1 MFFVNQPQLLEER
14 ECDMNQTMNVRIH
27 SMKPLPTFNQLAAF
41 VPLSARAEQTVL
53 EAQRVIPKI
62 LSGEDKRMLVVVG
75 PCSIHDLRSA
85 RAYAQKL
92 ADLHRALVDR
102 LYIVMRVCGDKPR
115 TGKDWEGFFNDPHMN
130 NSCDIAY
137 GRQGMRHLMQD
148 VNALGLPVGAEVL
161 EADNTHC
168 TSDLLGYA
176 WVGAR
181 TVQSPDHRKLASG
194 LTAPVGFK
202 NPTHGPIDAA
212 IAAILFARHSSCFS
226 GPDGNGVMC
235 RIETTGNPSA
245 HLIMRGTDS
254 GPNYADDHLTH
265 AQEKLEAGSIGTGI
279 VVDCSHKNAQGD
291 YRNQKAVLKS
301 VAVSRKA
308 GKKIVGVM
316 IESYLQ
322 EGRQSIKIPQD
333 MGSVDP
339 NVSVTDACCGWGDTV
354 AMLRMLYASI

>member
-1 MFFVNQPQLLEER
+1 
-14 ECDMNQTMNVRIH
+14 MNVHIR

-41 VPLSARAEQTVL
+41 VPLTARAEQTVI
-53 EAQRVIPKI
+53 EAQRIIPKI
-62 LSGEDKRMLVVVG
+62 LLGDDKRLLVVVG

-85 RAYAQKL
+85 REYAQKL
-92 ADLHRALVDR
+92 AELHQKFADR

-148 VNALGLPVGAEVL
+148 INTFGLPVGAEVL
-161 EADNTHC
+161 DADNTHC

-181 TVQSPDHRKLASG
+181 TVQSQDHRKLASG

-212 IAAILFARHSSCFS
+212 IQAISFARHSSCFS
-226 GPDGNGVMC
+226 GPDGDGVMC

-254 GPNYADDHLTH
+254 VPNYADAHLTH
-265 AQEKLEAGSIGTGI
+265 ALERLEAGSIHAGI
-279 VVDCSHKNAQGD
+279 VIDCSHKNAQGD
-291 YRNQKAVLKS
+291 YRNQKEVLKS
-301 VAVSRKA
+301 IVQSRKA
-308 GKKIVGVM
+308 GRRIAGVM
-316 IESYLQ
+316 IESYLD

-333 MGSVDP
+333 KGMVNP

-354 AMLRMLYASI
+354 AMLRSLHAAV